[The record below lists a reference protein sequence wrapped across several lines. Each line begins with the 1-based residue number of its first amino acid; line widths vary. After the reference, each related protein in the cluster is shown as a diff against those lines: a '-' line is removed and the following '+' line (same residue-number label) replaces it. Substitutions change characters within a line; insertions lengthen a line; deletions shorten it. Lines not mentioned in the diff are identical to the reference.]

1 MYEPVN
7 YRSRSEA
14 DIENAADRAIEI
26 YNNLYSIALS
36 YVRKPLFGLKILEIG
51 PGSDFGPQ
59 LLLASQGASV
69 IVADRFLA
77 RWDEEYHRPLYEM
90 LLQRWDGP
98 ADAVKRCL
106 SDGGYVNSGVQL
118 LEEPAEDLSSIE
130 TASIDLITSFAVLEH
145 ISNLSAVVRELSRV
159 SVPGAIAYHGI
170 DMRYHAFFER
180 PLEHLVPADD
190 EFLRVAE
197 PAFFEMGN
205 RIRSSEF
212 WAAFEAEGLEVV
224 ARVPTSVTKEAYFQ
238 DALRRIRTGHSSYRF
253 WPETDLRIDTAA
265 FILRKEATDGETVR
279 ERGRNARDLIAALK
293 AAAITTPSNG
303 ADDPH
308 VLVDVDCEHIAS
320 SGGFGWVH
328 QLSQVQENDGGY
340 GRWSE
345 LQLYEDD
352 QPLGPSHTPH
362 AEIQQHGGGR
372 FTHWRHELYFSTS
385 DNSDPRSNGR
395 RYTVKVQESSLKT

>member
-7 YRSRSEA
+7 YRSRSRA
-14 DIENAADRAIEI
+14 DIEKAAVRAIEI

-36 YVRKPLFGLKILEIG
+36 YVQKPISGLKILEIG

-77 RWDEEYHRPLYEM
+77 RWYEDYHRPLYET
-90 LLQRWDGP
+90 LLRRWDGP
-98 ADAVKRCL
+98 ADALKRCL
-106 SDGGYVNSGVQL
+106 ADGGYANSGVQL
-118 LEEPAEDLSSIE
+118 LEEPAEDLSSIA

-145 ISNLSAVVRELSRV
+145 ISDLSAVVRELSRV
-159 SVPGAIAYHGI
+159 SVPGAISYHGI

-180 PLEHLVPADD
+180 PLEHLIPADD

-224 ARVPTSVTKEAYFQ
+224 ARIPTSVPEEAYFQ
-238 DALRRIRTGHSSYRF
+238 DALPRIRTGRSSYRL
-253 WPETDLRIDTAA
+253 WPENDLRIDTAA
-265 FILRKEATDGETVR
+265 FVLRRDEAGSEMVR
-279 ERGRNARDLIAALK
+279 ERGRSARDLIAALK
-293 AAAITTPSNG
+293 DAAVAKPPNE

-308 VLVDVDCEHIAS
+308 VFIDIDCERVAS
-320 SGGFGWVH
+320 SGGFSWVY
-328 QLSQVQENDGGY
+328 QLSQVQENDGSH

-345 LQLYEDD
+345 MQLFEDD
-352 QPLGPSHTPH
+352 RPLGPSHTPH
-362 AEIQQHGGGR
+362 VEIQQRGAGR
-372 FTHWRHELYFSTS
+372 FTHWRHELYFATS
-385 DNSDPRSNGR
+385 DNSDPKSNGR
-395 RYTVKVQESSLKT
+395 RYVVKVQRSSLKE